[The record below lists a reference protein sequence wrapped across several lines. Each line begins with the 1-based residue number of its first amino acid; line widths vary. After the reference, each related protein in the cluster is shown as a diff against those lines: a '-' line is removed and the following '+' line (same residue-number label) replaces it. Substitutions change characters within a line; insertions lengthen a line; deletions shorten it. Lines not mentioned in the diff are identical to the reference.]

1 MRKTVTLQLSPAEAY
16 DREIL
21 EKLVIDTLKSRGNRT
36 KVFIRPVKRSIDGR
50 GKSVRVNVTVDIFV
64 DEEPPPLLTQNIS
77 YKNVADQRAIII
89 VGAGPAG
96 LFAALRAIE
105 LGFKPI
111 ILERGKEVR
120 QIGRAHV

>member
-21 EKLVIDTLKSRGNRT
+21 EKLVIDTLKFTGNRT
-36 KVFIRPVKRSIDGR
+36 EVFIRPVKRSIDAR

-120 QIGRAHV
+120 HRRRD